1 MSDKIHL
8 KVITHEK
15 IVFED
20 DIDELYVQA
29 SDGRMG
35 ILKNHIPVISTLGIG
50 VTKVI
55 KDKVSQCIATM
66 GGVLQFA
73 HNKATIL
80 TDIAELECDI
90 EEDLFINSEQ
100 SYLELVFNNLISN
113 AIKFTDNK
121 GIIGISLKKINDE
134 YIIKIKDNGCGMDSE
149 TGAHIFDK
157 FYQGDT
163 SHSKEGNGLG
173 LALVKKVIDI
183 LGGSID
189 VESEANVGT
198 TFTISIKGE

>member
-50 VTKVI
+50 VAKVVQG
-55 KDKVSQCIATM
+55 KEAQCITIM
-66 GGVLQFA
+66 GGILQFA

-90 EEDLFINSEQ
+90 DIARAKHAQERAEARIRAQED
-100 SYLELVFNNLISN
+100 NLDITRAQMALAK
-113 AIKFTDNK
+113 AIAR
-121 GIIGISLKKINDE
+121 IG
-134 YIIKIKDNGCGMDSE
+134 
-149 TGAHIFDK
+149 A
-157 FYQGDT
+157 
-163 SHSKEGNGLG
+163 KE
-173 LALVKKVIDI
+173 KR
-183 LGGSID
+183 
-189 VESEANVGT
+189 
-198 TFTISIKGE
+198 F